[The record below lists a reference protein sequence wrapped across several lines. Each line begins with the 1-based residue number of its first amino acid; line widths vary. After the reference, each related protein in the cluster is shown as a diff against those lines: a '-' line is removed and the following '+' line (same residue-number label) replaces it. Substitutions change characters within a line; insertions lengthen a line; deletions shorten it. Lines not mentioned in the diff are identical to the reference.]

1 MWGRLSGAVPGR
13 VADPSA
19 HGILARIFSEI
30 IIPFPTHLCMT
41 QPTEFGHTYRR
52 KLPHYR
58 TPGAIYHARFS
69 IHSSLGLLKMDRDF
83 LIVQNAILF
92 WHKRRCM
99 LIAYVVMPNHV
110 HILLE
115 PLASLRKITLGIKGA
130 SAREANRALRR
141 TDKAFWQDESFDHW
155 VRNGAQFER
164 IRGYIEQ
171 NPVKAGLVATAEDW
185 PWSSAHE

>member
-69 IHSSLGLLKMDRDF
+69 IHSSFGRLKMDRDF

-99 LIAYVVMPNHV
+99 LIAYVVMPNHAHLLLQPLPRV
-110 HILLE
+110 NTLQAWCDYTEFYPVEKILGSIKKFS
-115 PLASLRKITLGIKGA
+115 ARKINKIQG
-130 SAREANRALRR
+130 
-141 TDKAFWQDESFDHW
+141 
-155 VRNGAQFER
+155 
-164 IRGYIEQ
+164 
-171 NPVKAGLVATAEDW
+171 
-185 PWSSAHE
+185 